1 MTCSLRYNMQASGS
15 GKNTQF
21 SHTKAHEFDTR
32 LKIAELFSWHNTERL
47 NWSITRKQST
57 FERKLVAERDGWSV
71 KNHWNK
77 KVDQYSRAPE
87 GEQAH
92 TRNILLF
99 STSCSA
105 KPRVLNSP
113 SHRYL
118 AICNATS
125 IVIDQVKETREV
137 KVKLFLNRFWNM
149 PVLWSISVTW
159 ATKLC
164 LFLESNGDMGRDSS
178 TTPRQDRHY
187 EDSIWCQLLNC
198 IAISP
203 FDYIRFCTGIFSSR
217 RGGRPNTFSWWCSKR
232 NILQPYIRRKE
243 TLGPPTNG
251 LSSKTWT
258 EPVYRARVRVPP

>member
-15 GKNTQF
+15 SKNTRF
-21 SHTKAHEFDTR
+21 SHTKAHEFDTQ
-32 LKIAELFSWHNTERL
+32 LKIAELFS
-47 NWSITRKQST
+47 
-57 FERKLVAERDGWSV
+57 RDGWSV

-99 STSCSA
+99 STSCST

-125 IVIDQVKETREV
+125 SIVIGQIKETREV

-159 ATKLC
+159 TTKLC
-164 LFLESNGDMGRDSS
+164 LFLESLRRPWNGDVGRDSS

-187 EDSIWCQLLNC
+187 EDFIWCQLLNC

-203 FDYIRFCTGIFSSR
+203 FDYIHFCTGIFSSR
-217 RGGRPNTFSWWCSKR
+217 RRGRPNTFSWWCSKR

-251 LSSKTWT
+251 LSSETWT